1 MSGRTVKLLN
11 NPYGQATFDL
21 FLREEQAFVDKSLT
35 IKYLDDKGM
44 SKYPVLL
51 RPRRFGKSTFV
62 QMLKCY
68 YDISYK
74 ERYEEL
80 FSGAQIYAENLAS
93 YNTYHVIDF
102 GFSRVYTDNNETLAD
117 SFFSVLVFGI
127 DDFRRRY
134 PEFEFDYSRLNHKD
148 AVHCLTIF

>member
-21 FLREEQAFVDKSLT
+21 FRREEQAFVDKSLM

-102 GFSRVYTDNNETLAD
+102 GFSDTASTPARNQQDDDQNDN
-117 SFFSVLVFGI
+117 SVLNNQMGGFFLHG
-127 DDFRRRY
+127 
-134 PEFEFDYSRLNHKD
+134 
-148 AVHCLTIF
+148 A